1 MFKTSTQR
9 RFLLQRQL
17 FDSKLFNYGF
27 SPIIAIIL
35 GIFITLVIHS
45 LLVLILD
52 INSSSTTF
60 GVLNVIIGVISIAIG
75 AFVTTFLVKG
85 KKLHYGIY
93 ESIIIIIFITL
104 AQLYGEITQNS
115 TYVNNY
121 ILLGTIISY
130 FLSGVIGSYLGIV
143 LAINLKAKQ

>member
-115 TYVNNY
+115 TYVNN
-121 ILLGTIISY
+121 
-130 FLSGVIGSYLGIV
+130 
-143 LAINLKAKQ
+143 